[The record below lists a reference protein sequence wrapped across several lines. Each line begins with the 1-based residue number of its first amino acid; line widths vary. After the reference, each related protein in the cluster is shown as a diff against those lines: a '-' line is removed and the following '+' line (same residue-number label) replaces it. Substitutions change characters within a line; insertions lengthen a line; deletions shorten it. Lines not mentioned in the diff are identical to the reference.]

1 MHLSTIFFL
10 SPIDILDFR
19 HLCLLSNP
27 EIDYNNLSITGAF
40 PKEDIEV
47 AVNKFE
53 AVIKDPVNNYL
64 YTHTLI
70 K

>member
-1 MHLSTIFFL
+1 MQPATLFFF
-10 SPIDILDFR
+10 SAIDVLDFR
-19 HLCLLSNP
+19 HLCVLSNP

-53 AVIKDPVNNYL
+53 AMIKENRQ
-64 YTHTLI
+64 
-70 K
+70 

>member
-1 MHLSTIFFL
+1 MRLATLFFF
-10 SPIDILDFR
+10 SAIDVLDFR

-27 EIDYNNLSITGAF
+27 EIDYKNLSLTGAF
-40 PKEDIEV
+40 SQEDIEV

-53 AVIKDPVNNYL
+53 AQIKENV
-64 YTHTLI
+64 

>member
-1 MHLSTIFFL
+1 MQLATLFFF
-10 SPIDILDFR
+10 SAIDVLDFR

-27 EIDYNNLSITGAF
+27 EIDYKNLSLTGAF
-40 PKEDIEV
+40 SQEDIEV

-53 AVIKDPVNNYL
+53 ALIKDDA
-64 YTHTLI
+64 

>member
-1 MHLSTIFFL
+1 MQPATLFFL
-10 SPIDILDFR
+10 APIDILDFR

-40 PKEDIEV
+40 PKEDIDV

-53 AVIKDPVNNYL
+53 AVIKENG
-64 YTHTLI
+64 